1 VTAVVTPIVHL
12 NGTGGDALV
21 ETNTLAARR
30 LNEAL
35 EALCEAAPNARDYY
49 LHGGDAFA
57 AAQKQHEERV
67 SKLRG
72 VLADLRTIRES
83 IADQVDARTARR

>member
-21 ETNTLAARR
+21 EMYELAARR

-49 LHGGDAFA
+49 LHDGDAFGGA
-57 AAQKQHEERV
+57 RKQHEERV

-72 VLADLRTIRES
+72 VLAELMTIRES
-83 IADQVDARTARR
+83 IADQVDARAARR